1 MSGNEP
7 PKGPDLGQWTEV
19 SRLEGATPF
28 AGQVSGEAVIACRAG
43 NDVVAV
49 GASCTYYGG
58 PLGEGLI
65 VGNTVRCP
73 WHHACFDLRTGE
85 PIAAPAL
92 FPIARYRVE
101 RDGGRFRVAEKLPDA
116 PMPKASGGPRSVA
129 IVGGG
134 AAGFAAA
141 EMLRRHGYG
150 GSITLVDP
158 DPDASSDRPNLS
170 KDYLAGSAPEE
181 WIPLRPPDWFAEQRI
196 ERVRDR
202 AISLDAGKKRLGL
215 ENGKDVEAEAIILST
230 GAVPIRLPIPGAD
243 LPHVFTLRT
252 LADSRKIIAAAS
264 GAKRAV
270 VIGASFIGL
279 EAAASLRTRGLEV
292 HVVAPEEVPMER
304 VLGREV
310 GLHVRS
316 VHEAHGVVFHL
327 GRTPQAIEAGMVRI
341 SDGTA
346 LPADVAVIG
355 VGVRPD
361 LALAERAGL
370 RVDKG
375 IVVDRNL
382 RTSAPGIWAAGDN
395 ARFPDPRTG
404 ESIRIEHWVV
414 AERMGQCVARNLLG
428 ENAAF
433 DAVPFFWSNHF
444 EVSISY
450 LGHASSFDR
459 IDVSGSIEKDDCAIA
474 YRKGGKTLALATI
487 GRNFERLEGE
497 VAIANGDEAVLQRIV
512 PQRRDS

>member
-7 PKGPDLGQWTEV
+7 AKGPDLSQWTEV
-19 SRLEGATPF
+19 SRIETTTPF
-28 AGQVSGEAVIACRAG
+28 AGQIGGEAVVACRVG

-49 GASCTYYGG
+49 GGTCTHYGG
-58 PLGEGLI
+58 PLGEGL
-65 VGNTVRCP
+65 VASGTVRCP

-92 FPIARYRVE
+92 SPIARYRVE
-101 RDGGRFRVAEKLPDA
+101 RDGGRFRLVEKLPDA
-116 PMPKASGGPRSVA
+116 PMPKAGRGPRSVA
-129 IVGGG
+129 IVGAGG
-134 AAGFAAA
+134 AGFAAA
-141 EMLRRHGYG
+141 EMLRRHGHE
-150 GSITLVDP
+150 GSITLVDA

-181 WIPLRPPDWFAEQRI
+181 WIPLRPSGWFAEQRI
-196 ERVRDR
+196 ERVMER
-202 AISLDAGKKRLGL
+202 AVSLDAGKKRLGL
-215 ENGKDVEAEAIILST
+215 ASGKDLEAEAIVLAT
-230 GAVPIRLPIPGAD
+230 GAVPIRLPIPGGD
-243 LPHVFTLRT
+243 LPHVFTVRT

-279 EAAASLRTRGLEV
+279 EAAAALRTRGLEV
-292 HVVAPEEVPMER
+292 HVVAPEGVPMER

-327 GRTPQAIEAGMVRI
+327 GRTPEAIESGMVRLAG
-341 SDGTA
+341 GTT
-346 LPADVAVIG
+346 LPADVVVMG

-361 LALAERAGL
+361 LALAEKAGL

-375 IVVDRNL
+375 ILVDRNL
-382 RTSAPGIWAAGDN
+382 RTSAAGIYAAGDN
-395 ARFPDPRTG
+395 ARYPDPRTG
-404 ESIRIEHWVV
+404 EPIRIEHWVV

-428 ENAAF
+428 ENATF

-450 LGHASSFDR
+450 LGHAASFDR
-459 IDVSGSIEKDDCAIA
+459 IDVSGSIEKDDCALA

-487 GRNFERLEGE
+487 GRNFERLEAE
-497 VAIANGDEAVLQRIV
+497 LAFANGDEGVLQRIV
-512 PQRRDS
+512 PPTKG

>member
-1 MSGNEP
+1 MGGNEP
-7 PKGPDLGQWTEV
+7 PKGPDLTQWSEV
-19 SRLEGATPF
+19 SRIAGAAPY
-28 AGQVSGEAVIACRAG
+28 AGHVGGEAVVACRVG
-43 NDVVAV
+43 NEVVAV
-49 GASCTYYGG
+49 AGSCTHYGG
-58 PLGEGLI
+58 PLGEGLV

-92 FPIARYRVE
+92 FPISRYRVE

-116 PMPKASGGPRSVA
+116 PMPRAKGGPRSVA

-134 AAGFAAA
+134 AAGFATA
-141 EMLRRHGYG
+141 EMLRRHGYQ
-150 GSITLVDP
+150 GSVTVVDP

-196 ERVRDR
+196 ERVKQR
-202 AISLDAGKKRLGL
+202 ALALDAGKKRLAL
-215 ENGKDVEAEAIILST
+215 ENGKGVEAEAIVLAT
-230 GAVPIRLPIPGAD
+230 GAVPIRLPIAGGD

-279 EAAASLRTRGLEV
+279 EVAASLRTRGLEV
-292 HVVAPEEVPMER
+292 HAPEEVPMER

-310 GLHVRS
+310 GMHVRG

-327 GRTPQAIEAGMVRI
+327 GRTPQAIESGMVRLV
-341 SDGTA
+341 GGAT
-346 LPADVAVIG
+346 LPADVVVMG

-361 LALAERAGL
+361 LTLAEKAGL

-382 RTSAPGIWAAGDN
+382 KTSAAGIYAAGDN

-450 LGHASSFDR
+450 LGHAASFDR

>member
-1 MSGNEP
+1 MGGNEP
-7 PKGPDLGQWTEV
+7 PKGPDLSQWTEV
-19 SRLEGATPF
+19 ARIEAATPY
-28 AGQVSGEAVIACRAG
+28 AGQVGGEAVVACRVG
-43 NDVVAV
+43 NEVVAV
-49 GASCTYYGG
+49 GGSCTHYGA
-58 PLGEGLI
+58 PLGEGLV
-65 VGNTVRCP
+65 VGDTVRCP
-73 WHHACFDLRTGE
+73 WHHACFELRTGE

-116 PMPKASGGPRSVA
+116 EVPKAKGGPRSVA

-134 AAGFAAA
+134 AAGFATA
-141 EMLRRHGYG
+141 EMLRRHGYD
-150 GSITLVDP
+150 GSVALVDP

-181 WIPLRPPDWFAEQRI
+181 WIPLRPREWFAEQRI
-196 ERVRDR
+196 EKVKER
-202 AISLDAGKKRLGL
+202 AISLDAGKKTLGL
-215 ENGKDVEAEAIILST
+215 EGGKEVGAEAIVLAT
-230 GAVPIRLPIPGAD
+230 GAIPIRLPIPGGE

-252 LADSRKIIAAAS
+252 LGDSRKIIAAAS

-310 GLHVRS
+310 GLHVRG

-327 GRTPQAIEAGMVRI
+327 GRSPQAIESGMVRL
-341 SDGTA
+341 SDGAT
-346 LPADVAVIG
+346 LPADVVVMG
-355 VGVRPD
+355 VGVRPN
-361 LALAERAGL
+361 LALAEKAGL

-382 RTSAPGIWAAGDN
+382 RTSAAGIYAAGDN

-450 LGHASSFDR
+450 LGHAQAFDR
-459 IDVSGSIEKDDCAIA
+459 IDVNGSIGKDDCAIA

-487 GRNFERLEGE
+487 GRNFERLEAE
-497 VAIANGDEAVLQRIV
+497 VAFANGDEAVLQRIV
-512 PQRRDS
+512 PATKG